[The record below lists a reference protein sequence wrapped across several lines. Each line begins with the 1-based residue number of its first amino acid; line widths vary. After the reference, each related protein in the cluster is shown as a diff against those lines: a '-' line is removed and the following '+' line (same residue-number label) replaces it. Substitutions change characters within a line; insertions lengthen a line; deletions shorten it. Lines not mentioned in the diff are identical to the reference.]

1 MQSIYD
7 RVGGVDV
14 HKKQVTACRMRIT
27 ADKRLEQEVV
37 EFGTTT
43 KELLRL
49 ADWLAEWECT
59 HVAMESTADYWKP
72 VFNILEGQTEVVL
85 VNAQHV
91 KKVPGR
97 KTDVSDAEWLAE
109 LQLHGLLRASFI
121 PPKPQRA
128 LRELTRYRSTVVRDR
143 ARIVNR
149 VQKLLEGANIK
160 LSSVATDVMG
170 VSARAMLRELAAG
183 NTDAEAMAELAKG
196 RLRNKL
202 PELAEALTGIVEP
215 HHRFLLAH
223 QLGLIEY
230 LESEIAALSAEIG
243 QQLERMSTPPEDSDS
258 ADGLTW
264 EEAVDL
270 LDTIPGVDKE
280 IARVMLAEMGLNM
293 GQFPEAGDL
302 VSWGGLAPGNHES
315 AGKRYSGRTRK
326 GNRAL
331 RSTMTQAAWAAV
343 RTKGTFLKARY
354 HRIAARRG
362 KKRAIVA
369 TARAMLESA
378 WYMLSRREPYREL
391 GGDYYDQ
398 RQKEHKVDYLTRQL
412 SKLGFTVSL
421 EPLAAAA
428 I

>member
-1 MQSIYD
+1 
-7 RVGGVDV
+7 
-14 HKKQVTACRMRIT
+14 
-27 ADKRLEQEVV
+27 
-37 EFGTTT
+37 
-43 KELLRL
+43 
-49 ADWLAEWECT
+49 
-59 HVAMESTADYWKP
+59 
-72 VFNILEGQTEVVL
+72 
-85 VNAQHV
+85 
-91 KKVPGR
+91 
-97 KTDVSDAEWLAE
+97 
-109 LQLHGLLRASFI
+109 
-121 PPKPQRA
+121 
-128 LRELTRYRSTVVRDR
+128 
-143 ARIVNR
+143 
-149 VQKLLEGANIK
+149 
-160 LSSVATDVMG
+160 VATDVMG